1 MGLDKVHPDWWEA
14 FCKQR
19 QLILETIAEGT
30 GTAWVGVCLLVT

>member
-19 QLILETIAEGT
+19 QLILEALTQRELELFWWAC
-30 GTAWVGVCLLVT
+30 AC